1 MTSNLRAIKADI
13 TTLQVDVIVNAAN
26 SKLLGGGGVDGAIHR
41 AAGPELLEA
50 CRALGG
56 CSAGNA
62 KLTKGFLLPAKHV
75 VHAVGPVWQGGKQNE
90 PELLASCYRRALELA
105 TVVGAKTIALPCIST
120 GVYSYPVNQAAR
132 IAVAQVRAYASEND
146 ELEEVIFCCFSD
158 KDLAAYEA
166 LLQSPARSPAA
177 PARGG

>member
-1 MTSNLRAIKADI
+1 MVTKLRAIKADI
-13 TTLQVDVIVNAAN
+13 MKLQVDVVVNAAN
-26 SKLLGGGGVDGAIHR
+26 SKLLGGGGVDGAIHA

-56 CSAGNA
+56 CGAGNA

-105 TVVGAKTIALPCIST
+105 TLVDARTIAFPCIST
-120 GVYSYPVNQAAR
+120 GVYGYPVNQAAR
-132 IAVAQVRAYASEND
+132 IAVAQVRAYISENGV
-146 ELEEVIFCCFSD
+146 LEEVVFCCFSD
-158 KDLAAYEA
+158 KDLAVYEA
-166 LLQSPARSPAA
+166 LL
-177 PARGG
+177 

>member
-1 MTSNLRAIKADI
+1 MATKLRAIKADI
-13 TTLQVDVIVNAAN
+13 TKLQVDVIVNAAN
-26 SKLLGGGGVDGAIHR
+26 SRLLGGGGVDGAIHS

-56 CSAGNA
+56 CAAGNA

-105 TVVGAKTIALPCIST
+105 TLVDAKTIAFPCIST
-120 GVYSYPVNQAAR
+120 GVYGYPVNQAAR
-132 IAVAQVRAYASEND
+132 IAVTQVRAYVSEHG
-146 ELEEVIFCCFSD
+146 ELEEVVFCCFSD
-158 KDLAAYEA
+158 KDLAVYEA
-166 LLQSPARSPAA
+166 LL
-177 PARGG
+177 